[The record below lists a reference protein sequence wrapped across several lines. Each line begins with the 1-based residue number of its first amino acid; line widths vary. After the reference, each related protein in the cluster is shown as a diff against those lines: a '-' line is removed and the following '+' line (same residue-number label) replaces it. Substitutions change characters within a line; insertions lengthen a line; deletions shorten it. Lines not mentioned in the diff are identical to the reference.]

1 MVAGAAPTPSTPS
14 GDADFEAKLS
24 AQGFPDSYKPYLR
37 AIHEKYPNWEF
48 RAVQTGVDW
57 NTLVAN
63 EVSKSGQ
70 VKNLIYGTSSY
81 PHYNWRSTT
90 IGYNIATDTWSSFDG
105 KTWFAASDELVA
117 YYMDPRTYLY
127 ENYIFAFESLSYQ
140 QGVQNETGVEAIL
153 KGTFMSQTKPAGD
166 SRTYAQIVMEAAAQ
180 SGVSPYHIASR
191 IRLEMGSKIG
201 TACSGTNSS
210 YPGIYNFYNIGA
222 FDTPNGNAAVKGLQW
237 AAGSGSYGRPWNTAA
252 KSIIGGAQYLGAS
265 YINVRQNTL
274 YTQKFNVTNKSSL
287 FSHQYMTN
295 IQSPAT
301 ECLTSY
307 NAYKNNNL
315 LNSSMM
321 FEIPVYSSLPSNN
334 WLKTLSIAGYGLTP
348 SYAVNNTTDYS
359 LIVSASVD
367 KINITAT
374 PVNKNARVSGAG
386 TVSLSQGTNVISL
399 VVTAQSGATRTYKLT
414 VVRGTA
420 TNNPTTPSAGGKK
433 GDLNGDGKITALD
446 IVKLQRLI
454 VGLDALNS
462 DVLAIADING
472 DGKVTA
478 LDIVKIQRH
487 IVGLE
492 TIQ

>member
-1 MVAGAAPTPSTPS
+1 
-14 GDADFEAKLS
+14 
-24 AQGFPDSYKPYLR
+24 
-37 AIHEKYPNWEF
+37 
-48 RAVQTGVDW
+48 
-57 NTLVAN
+57 
-63 EVSKSGQ
+63 
-70 VKNLIYGTSSY
+70 
-81 PHYNWRSTT
+81 
-90 IGYNIATDTWSSFDG
+90 
-105 KTWFAASDELVA
+105 
-117 YYMDPRTYLY
+117 
-127 ENYIFAFESLSYQ
+127 
-140 QGVQNETGVEAIL
+140 
-153 KGTFMSQTKPAGD
+153 
-166 SRTYAQIVMEAAAQ
+166 
-180 SGVSPYHIASR
+180 
-191 IRLEMGSKIG
+191 
-201 TACSGTNSS
+201 
-210 YPGIYNFYNIGA
+210 
-222 FDTPNGNAAVKGLQW
+222 
-237 AAGSGSYGRPWNTAA
+237 
-252 KSIIGGAQYLGAS
+252 
-265 YINVRQNTL
+265 
-274 YTQKFNVTNKSSL
+274 
-287 FSHQYMTN
+287 
-295 IQSPAT
+295 
-301 ECLTSY
+301 
-307 NAYKNNNL
+307 
-315 LNSSMM
+315 MM
-321 FEIPVYSSLPSNN
+321 FEIPVYSSLPSQAVSKPADSGNPNN

-399 VVTAQSGATRTYKLT
+399 VVTAQSGSSRTYKLT

>member
-1 MVAGAAPTPSTPS
+1 M
-14 GDADFEAKLS
+14 K
-24 AQGFPDSYKPYLR
+24 
-37 AIHEKYPNWEF
+37 
-48 RAVQTGVDW
+48 
-57 NTLVAN
+57 
-63 EVSKSGQ
+63 
-70 VKNLIYGTSSY
+70 
-81 PHYNWRSTT
+81 
-90 IGYNIATDTWSSFDG
+90 
-105 KTWFAASDELVA
+105 
-117 YYMDPRTYLY
+117 
-127 ENYIFAFESLSYQ
+127 
-140 QGVQNETGVEAIL
+140 
-153 KGTFMSQTKPAGD
+153 
-166 SRTYAQIVMEAAAQ
+166 
-180 SGVSPYHIASR
+180 
-191 IRLEMGSKIG
+191 
-201 TACSGTNSS
+201 
-210 YPGIYNFYNIGA
+210 
-222 FDTPNGNAAVKGLQW
+222 
-237 AAGSGSYGRPWNTAA
+237 
-252 KSIIGGAQYLGAS
+252 
-265 YINVRQNTL
+265 
-274 YTQKFNVTNKSSL
+274 
-287 FSHQYMTN
+287 N

-321 FEIPVYSSLPSNN
+321 FEIPVYSSLPSQAVSKPADSGNPNN

>member
-1 MVAGAAPTPSTPS
+1 MHIKTIICSTLRYPTLPSQ
-14 GDADFEAKLS
+14 A
-24 AQGFPDSYKPYLR
+24 
-37 AIHEKYPNWEF
+37 
-48 RAVQTGVDW
+48 
-57 NTLVAN
+57 
-63 EVSKSGQ
+63 VSKPADSG
-70 VKNLIYGTSSY
+70 N
-81 PHYNWRSTT
+81 P
-90 IGYNIATDTWSSFDG
+90 
-105 KTWFAASDELVA
+105 
-117 YYMDPRTYLY
+117 
-127 ENYIFAFESLSYQ
+127 
-140 QGVQNETGVEAIL
+140 
-153 KGTFMSQTKPAGD
+153 
-166 SRTYAQIVMEAAAQ
+166 
-180 SGVSPYHIASR
+180 
-191 IRLEMGSKIG
+191 
-201 TACSGTNSS
+201 
-210 YPGIYNFYNIGA
+210 
-222 FDTPNGNAAVKGLQW
+222 
-237 AAGSGSYGRPWNTAA
+237 
-252 KSIIGGAQYLGAS
+252 
-265 YINVRQNTL
+265 
-274 YTQKFNVTNKSSL
+274 
-287 FSHQYMTN
+287 
-295 IQSPAT
+295 
-301 ECLTSY
+301 
-307 NAYKNNNL
+307 
-315 LNSSMM
+315 
-321 FEIPVYSSLPSNN
+321 NN

-386 TVSLSQGTNVISL
+386 TVSL

-414 VVRGTA
+414 VVRGAA